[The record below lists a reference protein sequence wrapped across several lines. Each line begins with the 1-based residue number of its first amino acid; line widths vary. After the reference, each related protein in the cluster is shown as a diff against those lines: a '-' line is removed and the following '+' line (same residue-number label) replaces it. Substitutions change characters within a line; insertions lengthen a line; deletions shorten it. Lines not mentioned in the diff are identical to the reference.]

1 MKKPHVL
8 NRRMFNVK
16 GNSAYGKGIA
26 SNLVTEKQRI
36 QYNSGGRVRLAEGS
50 GYQFS
55 QTPIGKAGKTFL
67 HRVLYD
73 PLVAGFDM
81 FGAVPLNTAARMFGY
96 NPGFSGTK
104 LMDIG
109 TGGEYSKYG
118 NLDPD
123 IAYFPPFMK
132 TSAKEGWAHQPRVE
146 EDPEGEETTDSW
158 KEEIE
163 KIKSIKQNS
172 SEIVDKE
179 KEIETDKIDLTPSEK
194 AGLFSSMVMSGGAG
208 AMDKKNKN
216 VQDVIRGWLTGAAGA
231 GVKAVDPTVERL
243 WRKRGES
250 QKGVDEARLEKQAEL
265 ATSPMAVKAAR
276 QKELGVK
283 AAAEEAAFGE
293 RVSRIGSATQ
303 YKSSNKDYIKSA
315 KEGKPKLGRVIF
327 DTDEQIYMVWDPK
340 EKKYRP
346 VSKDISI
353 VEAFLKGR

>member
-67 HRVLYD
+67 HRGLYD

-216 VQDVIRGWLTGAAGA
+216 VQDVLRGFLTGAAGA

-243 WRKRGES
+243 WRKRGEAS
-250 QKGVDEARLEKQAEL
+250 KDTQMAILDKQAQL
-265 ATSPMAVKAAR
+265 ATSPAAVRAAR
-276 QKELGVK
+276 QKELGVGP
-283 AAAEEAAFGE
+283 AAE
-293 RVSRIGSATQ
+293 
-303 YKSSNKDYIKSA
+303 
-315 KEGKPKLGRVIF
+315 
-327 DTDEQIYMVWDPK
+327 
-340 EKKYRP
+340 
-346 VSKDISI
+346 
-353 VEAFLKGR
+353 VEAFDMVLPTVGSQPKHKQLNKLLAQSEGKGPKAGPVVKDEDTGEVLIWNGQTKKYERFSFAEGIEIWNKMRP